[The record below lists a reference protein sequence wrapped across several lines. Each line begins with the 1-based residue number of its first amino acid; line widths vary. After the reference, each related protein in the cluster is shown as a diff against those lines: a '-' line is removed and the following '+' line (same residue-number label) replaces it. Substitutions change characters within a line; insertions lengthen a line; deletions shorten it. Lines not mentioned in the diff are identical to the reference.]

1 MSTGRT
7 IVFGIVALGI
17 GIAYGPQIAERL
29 PAPIANFLERLGGDE
44 DVVAT
49 LVTSVQKM
57 NDLTV
62 FGAQLFSIA
71 KTEREGLISPLDTTT
86 YVIVPGS
93 VRYVVNLSKLDRSAF
108 TWDAKTSTLVA
119 VLPDPGPTDVNVDG
133 ARAKVLVDGVDLTG
147 GDERQRIL
155 QKSLT
160 VAKADI
166 ANKARDPALMASA
179 KDAGRTA
186 LAQNFAAPLIAAG
199 LKPTVVIRFESEA
212 ALPALTKG

>member
-1 MSTGRT
+1 MKGGT
-7 IVFGIVALGI
+7 ILFGIVALGI
-17 GIAYGPQIAERL
+17 GIAYGPQIIERL
-29 PAPIANFLERLGGDE
+29 PAPIGNFLDRLGSDQ

-57 NDLTV
+57 NELTV

-108 TWDAKTSTLVA
+108 TWDARTSTLVA
-119 VLPDPGPTDVNVDG
+119 VLPDPQLTDVNVDG

-155 QKSLT
+155 QKSLD
-160 VAKADI
+160 VARADI
-166 ANKARDPALMASA
+166 VQKASGPALMASA
-179 KDAGRTA
+179 KDAGRAA
-186 LAQNFAAPLIAAG
+186 LAQNFAAPLVAAG
-199 LKPTVVIRFESEA
+199 LKPNVIIRFRSEA
-212 ALPALTKG
+212 AVPALTKG

>member
-1 MSTGRT
+1 MKGST
-7 IVFGIVALGI
+7 ILFGVIALGI
-17 GIAYGPQIAERL
+17 GIAWGPQIAERL
-29 PAPIANFLERLGGDE
+29 PAPVANFLARLGSDD

-86 YVIVPGS
+86 YVIVPGA

-108 TWDAKTSTLVA
+108 TWDARTSTLVA
-119 VLPDPGPTDVNVDG
+119 VLPDPQPTDVNVDG
-133 ARAKVLVDGVDLTG
+133 ARAKVLVDGVDLAG

-155 QKSLT
+155 QKSLA
-160 VAKADI
+160 VARDDI
-166 ANKARDPALMASA
+166 AKKAREPFFMSSA
-179 KDAGRTA
+179 RDAGRAA
-186 LAQNFAAPLIAAG
+186 LAQNFAAPLVAAG
-199 LKPTVVIRFESEA
+199 LKPTIVIRFQSEA
-212 ALPALTKG
+212 SLPALVKG

>member
-1 MSTGRT
+1 MKGSTLL
-7 IVFGIVALGI
+7 FGIVALGV
-17 GIAYGPQIAERL
+17 GIAWGPQIADRL
-29 PAPIANFLERLGGDE
+29 PAPVANFLTRISGND

-71 KTEREGLISPLDTTT
+71 KTEREGLIAPLDTTT

-119 VLPDPGPTDVNVDG
+119 VLPDPQPTDVNVDG

-155 QKSLT
+155 QKSLA

-166 ANKARDPALMASA
+166 ATKARDPALMTSA
-179 KDAGRTA
+179 KDAGRAA
-186 LAQNFAAPLIAAG
+186 LAQNFAAPLVAAG
-199 LKPTVVIRFESEA
+199 LKPNIVIRFQSEA
-212 ALPALTKG
+212 AVSALTKG